1 MPANLPPDYYEEEK
15 KLRQA
20 KTIDEKI
27 GAIEKMLAIIPHH
40 KGTDKLIGSLR
51 AKVAKLKE
59 EKERRPQ
66 AQKKADTL
74 YNVKKDGAGQVL
86 CIGFPNSGKSSLVS
100 VLSGDPLEVG
110 DYPYTTRMLQQRM
123 MRYEDILIQLVDT
136 PAIGEENTH
145 MWFGNMVRKADLIL
159 VVLSLSDALEIEY
172 ELVMEEV
179 TKHLAGMEEEHGAI
193 VVVVNKLDE
202 TEYAKYLEEFES
214 GLGGKAPLMPVSAK
228 NDVNIHQLK
237 GLIFNALGIVRVYSK
252 LPGKKPDLETP
263 FVLKKGSTLIEC
275 ASRVHKDFSEK
286 LKYAKLWRKGKYD
299 GMMVSRD
306 FVLEDRDVIELHI

>member
-1 MPANLPPDYYEEEK
+1 MPANLPPDYFEEEK

-66 AQKKADTL
+66 AQKKTDAL
-74 YNVKKDGAGQVL
+74 YNVKKEGAGQVL

-100 VLSGDPLEVG
+100 ALSGEPLETG
-110 DYPYTTRMLQQRM
+110 DYPYTTRALQQRM

-136 PAIGEENTH
+136 PAIGEEH
-145 MWFGNMVRKADLIL
+145 VHIWFGNMVRKADLVLI
-159 VVLSLSDALEIEY
+159 VLSLSDALDVEY
-172 ELVMEEV
+172 ELVMEDV
-179 TKHLAGMEEEHGAI
+179 KKHLTGLEGEHGAI
-193 VVVVNKLDE
+193 VAVVNKLDL
-202 TEYAKYLEEFES
+202 TGYAKYLEEFEDR
-214 GLGGKAPLMPVSAK
+214 LGGSVQLMPVSAM
-228 NDVNIHQLK
+228 NDVNILQLK
-237 GLIFNALGIVRVYSK
+237 ELIFRALKVVRVYSK
-252 LPGKKPDLETP
+252 LPGKKPDLATP
-263 FVLKKGSTLIEC
+263 FVLKKGGTLIEC
-275 ASRVHKDFSEK
+275 AGRIHKDFSEK
-286 LKYAKLWRKGKYD
+286 LRYAKLWRKGKYD

-306 FVLEDRDVIELHI
+306 FVLEDKDVIELHI

>member
-1 MPANLPPDYYEEEK
+1 MPANLPPDYFEEEK

-27 GAIEKMLAIIPHH
+27 SAIEKMLAVIPHH

-74 YNVKKDGAGQVL
+74 YNVKKEGAGQVL

-100 VLSGDPLEVG
+100 VLSGEPLEVG
-110 DYPYTTRMLQQRM
+110 DYPYTTRALQQRM
-123 MRYEDILIQLVDT
+123 MCYEDILIQLVDT
-136 PAIGEENTH
+136 PAIGEENVH
-145 MWFGNMVRKADLIL
+145 VWFGNMVRKADLIL
-159 VVLSLSDALEIEY
+159 IVLGLSDVLDVEY
-172 ELVMEEV
+172 ELVMEDV
-179 TKHLAGMEEEHGAI
+179 KKHLAGIEEEHGAI
-193 VVVVNKLDE
+193 VVVINKLDL
-202 TEYAKYLEEFES
+202 TGYAKHLEEFE
-214 GLGGKAPLMPVSAK
+214 GRFGKSVQLMPVSAL
-228 NDVNIHQLK
+228 NDVNILQLK
-237 GLIFNALGIVRVYSK
+237 ELIFSALNVVRVYSK
-252 LPGKKPDLETP
+252 MPGKKPDFETP

-275 ASRVHKDFSEK
+275 AGRIHKDFTEK

-306 FVLEDRDVIELHI
+306 FVLEDKDVIELHI